1 MSRWSVACVAVC
13 AAVTAV
19 SHAGLALRSAEGAKE
34 GRLAAAVPGHAQR
47 PVFRAVTDLVTV
59 GVTVSTRGDPV
70 SPRLTRDEFE
80 VHEDGVPQSV
90 SYFATGDDAAT
101 TPPLHLGLLFDTSGS
116 MGEDIQLARTAAIK
130 FLNTLPEAVDV
141 TLVDFDTEVRAA
153 RFTQAD
159 FPRLVERI
167 RSRKPQGFTAIYD
180 ALGVYLDGSAN
191 DDGRTIL
198 VVFSDGGDTRS
209 ALRFSEVLTLL
220 RASDVTVYSIGLIQ
234 NQSASVQTAQRAS
247 LTRLAEESGGEA
259 FFPRSMRDVETAYV
273 AIEAQIRGQYTLG
286 YLSTNTARDG
296 RWRRV
301 DVRVRREGL
310 RGVEVR
316 TRRGYF
322 APYKASEAA
331 PR

>member
-1 MSRWSVACVAVC
+1 MSRWCVACVAAY
-13 AAVTAV
+13 AAVAAM
-19 SHAGLALRSAEGAKE
+19 SHAGWLSAAM
-34 GRLAAAVPGHAQR
+34 PDPAQR
-47 PVFRAVTDLVTV
+47 PVFRAATDLVTV
-59 GVTVSTRGDPV
+59 GVTVSTRGGPV

-80 VHEDGVPQSV
+80 VREDGVPQSV
-90 SYFATGDDAAT
+90 SYFATGDDAETA
-101 TPPLHLGLLFDTSGS
+101 PPLHLGLLFDTSGS

-209 ALRFSEVLTLL
+209 ALRFSEALTLL

-234 NQSASVQTAQRAS
+234 NQSASVQTGQRAS
-247 LTRLAEESGGEA
+247 LTKLAEESGGEA
-259 FFPRSMRDVETAYV
+259 FFPRSMRDVEKAYV

-301 DVRVRREGL
+301 EVRVRREGL

-316 TRRGYF
+316 TRGGYF
-322 APYKASEAA
+322 APYMASEAA